1 VCSETWL
8 VKAGQVYCNV
18 RRDVGDELFSMDV
31 TDRMFDFVPKKQK
44 ADKERKGRKADKE
57 TKEEENTSDEAANDE
72 HEALRTCTGNL
83 ASQPQAMDVKVAE
96 FSMAVGGKELIKST
110 ALEFTAG
117 KRYGLVGLNGC
128 GKSNFLH
135 CVARRE
141 IPIPEHLDIYHL
153 QEEAEPSEQ
162 TALQAVIAHVE
173 RETARL
179 QALEE
184 SIMMECGP
192 DDPRLPAIYDKL
204 EELDP
209 KGYEARAGELLHGLG
224 FNKAMLAK
232 GLHPV
237 RWLTATPS
245 PNSTE

>member
-1 VCSETWL
+1 
-8 VKAGQVYCNV
+8 
-18 RRDVGDELFSMDV
+18 VG
-31 TDRMFDFVPKKQK
+31 
-44 ADKERKGRKADKE
+44 
-57 TKEEENTSDEAANDE
+57 NTSGEAAAKDE

-117 KRYGLVGLNGC
+117 KRYGLIGLNGC

-232 GLHPV
+232 GSIPARWPTLRLRPRPPPPPTLGKAGCFDWASLVTTRRRREDSTCV
-237 RWLTATPS
+237 RYR
-245 PNSTE
+245 